1 MSSDTSAR
9 EEFRAVIRRHEAD
22 LDAEDLRDIA
32 ADLEETADNW
42 EGIAL

>member
-9 EEFRAVIRRHEAD
+9 EEMRAVIRRHENELDPDD
-22 LDAEDLRDIA
+22 LRDMAEDLK
-32 ADLEETADNW
+32 ETADNW